1 MSRPMRIA
9 QQISLVLIS
18 GSLPLLAGCA
28 GNPAPTAQAS
38 SAQSTQP
45 VPVLTQRDIET
56 ASYPSYGQITTA
68 VADPAPVRLTS
79 NHPDQYV
86 VQKGDTLWDI
96 STMFLEDPWFWP
108 EIWFVNEQI
117 ENPHLIYPGDI
128 LNLVWVDGRP
138 RIEIKRGVDRG
149 DSVRVSPRI
158 RYEKLDE
165 AITTIPYGAIKAFLS
180 KPAVLAAD
188 QVKKMPYI
196 LSSKDKHLI
205 SGSGNTIYAR
215 GFSAPPK
222 IGEVF
227 NVIQIGDE
235 LRDPDDNTL
244 IGYDGIY
251 AGEARTTRTGDPASL
266 ILVTTTREVLN
277 GNRLLRDNQTLPL
290 NFFPS
295 APAQEINGSIISIL
309 DAISVTGSNQI
320 VVINRGARHG
330 IEEGNLLIILHK
342 GHVVSDRFEGGIF
355 DEKVTL
361 PDEPAGMMMVF
372 KTFDRISYGMIVE
385 ATSEIRKY
393 DLVRNP

>member
-18 GSLPLLAGCA
+18 GSLPLLAACA
-28 GNPAPTAQAS
+28 GNPVPAAQAS
-38 SAQSTQP
+38 TAQSPQPVQVAQSQP
-45 VPVLTQRDIET
+45 VPR
-56 ASYPSYGQITTA
+56 PYGQVTST
-68 VADPAPVRLTS
+68 VPDPTPVRLAS
-79 NHPDQYV
+79 NHPDQYEV
-86 VQKGDTLWDI
+86 KKGDTLWDI

-128 LNLVWVDGRP
+128 LNLIWVDGRP
-138 RIEIKRGVDRG
+138 RIAVTRGVQRG

-158 RYEKLDE
+158 RYEELDE
-165 AITTIPYGAIKAFLS
+165 AITTIPYSAIKAFLS
-180 KPAVLAAD
+180 RPSVLSAD

-215 GFSAPPK
+215 GFSVPPE

-235 LRDPDDNTL
+235 LRDPDDNVL
-244 IGYDGIY
+244 IGYDGVY

-266 ILVTTTREVLN
+266 VLVTTTREVLN

-295 APAQEINGSIISIL
+295 APARQIDGSIISIL

-330 IEEGNLLIILHK
+330 IEEGNLLTILHK
-342 GHVVSDRFEGGIF
+342 GETIRDRFEGGIF

-361 PDEPAGMMMVF
+361 PDEQAGTMMVF
-372 KTFDRISYGMIVE
+372 KTYDRISYALIVE
-385 ATSEIRKY
+385 ATSEIRKH

>member
-18 GSLPLLAGCA
+18 GSLPLLAACA
-28 GNPAPTAQAS
+28 GKPAPTAQAS
-38 SAQSTQP
+38 SAQFPQPVQVAQTQP
-45 VPVLTQRDIET
+45 APRR
-56 ASYPSYGQITTA
+56 YGQVTTA
-68 VADPAPVRLTS
+68 VADPVPVRLTS

-128 LNLVWVDGRP
+128 LNLVWMDGRP
-138 RIEIKRGVDRG
+138 RIVLEPGDRRVDRG

-158 RYEKLDE
+158 RYEDLDE

-180 KPAVLAAD
+180 RPAVLPAD

-215 GFSAPPK
+215 GFSTPPE

-227 NVIQIGDE
+227 NVVQIGDE
-235 LRDPDDNTL
+235 LRDPDDNSL
-244 IGYDGIY
+244 IGYDGVY

-266 ILVTTTREVLN
+266 ILITTTREVLN

-295 APAQEINGSIISIL
+295 APARQIDGSIISIL

-330 IEEGNLLIILHK
+330 IEEGNLLTILRK
-342 GHVVSDRFEGGIF
+342 GDVVSDRFEGGIF

-372 KTFDRISYGMIVE
+372 KTFDRISYGLIVE

>member
-28 GNPAPTAQAS
+28 GNPAPAAQAS
-38 SAQSTQP
+38 TAQSPQP
-45 VPVLTQRDIET
+45 VQAAQSQPLPR
-56 ASYPSYGQITTA
+56 PSGQVTSTGPG
-68 VADPAPVRLTS
+68 PAPVRLAA

-96 STMFLEDPWFWP
+96 STMFLKDPWFWP

-128 LNLVWVDGRP
+128 LKLVWMDGRP
-138 RIEIKRGVDRG
+138 RIVIEPGDRRVDRG

-158 RYEKLDE
+158 RYEDLDD
-165 AITTIPYGAIKAFLS
+165 AITTIPYAAIKAFLS
-180 KPAVLAAD
+180 RPSILAAD

-196 LSSKDKHLI
+196 LSSEDKHLI

-215 GFSAPPK
+215 GFSVPPQ

-227 NVIQIGDE
+227 NVIQIGNE
-235 LRDPDDNTL
+235 LRDPDDNAL
-244 IGYDGIY
+244 IGYDGVY

-295 APAQEINGSIISIL
+295 APAQQIDGSIISIL
-309 DAISVTGSNQI
+309 DAISVTGSNQV

-330 IEEGNLLIILHK
+330 IEEGNLLTILHK
-342 GHVVSDRFEGGIF
+342 GETVRDRFEGGIF

-361 PDEPAGMMMVF
+361 PDEPAGTMMVF
-372 KTFDRISYGMIVE
+372 KTYDRISYALIVE
-385 ATSEIRKY
+385 ATSEIRKH

>member
-18 GSLPLLAGCA
+18 GSLPLLAACA
-28 GNPAPTAQAS
+28 GNPAPTAQANT
-38 SAQSTQP
+38 AQFPQPVQVAQTQP
-45 VPVLTQRDIET
+45 APRR
-56 ASYPSYGQITTA
+56 YGQITTT

-86 VQKGDTLWDI
+86 VQQGDTLWDI

-128 LNLVWVDGRP
+128 LKLVWMDGRP
-138 RIEIKRGVDRG
+138 RIIIEPGDRRVQRG
-149 DSVRVSPRI
+149 DPIRVSPRI
-158 RYEKLDE
+158 RYEDLDE

-180 KPAVLAAD
+180 RPSVLPAD
-188 QVKKMPYI
+188 QVKSMPYI

-215 GFSAPPK
+215 GFSIPPE
-222 IGEVF
+222 IGDVF
-227 NVIQIGDE
+227 NVVQIGEE

-244 IGYDGIY
+244 IGYDGVY

-266 ILVTTTREVLN
+266 VLVTTTREVLN

-295 APAQEINGSIISIL
+295 APARQIDGSIISIL

-342 GHVVSDRFEGGIF
+342 GEVVSDRFEGGIF

-372 KTFDRISYGMIVE
+372 KIFDRISYGLIVE

>member
-18 GSLPLLAGCA
+18 GSLPLLAACA
-28 GNPAPTAQAS
+28 GKPMPAAQAS
-38 SAQSTQP
+38 TAQSPQP
-45 VPVLTQRDIET
+45 FQVAQSQPAPR
-56 ASYPSYGQITTA
+56 PYGQ
-68 VADPAPVRLTS
+68 VASTVPDPVPVRLTS

-128 LNLVWVDGRP
+128 LNLIWVDGRP
-138 RIEIKRGVDRG
+138 RIAVTRGVQRG
-149 DSVRVSPRI
+149 DAIRVSPRI
-158 RYEKLDE
+158 RYEDLDE
-165 AITTIPYGAIKAFLS
+165 AITSIPYAAIKAFLS
-180 KPAVLAAD
+180 KPSVLAPD
-188 QVKKMPYI
+188 QVKMMPYI
-196 LSSKDKHLI
+196 LSSKNKHLI

-215 GFSAPPK
+215 GFSVPPE

-227 NVIQIGDE
+227 NVIQIGNE
-235 LRDPDDNTL
+235 LRDPDDNAL
-244 IGYDGIY
+244 IGYDGVY

-295 APAQEINGSIISIL
+295 APAQQIDGSIISIL
-309 DAISVTGSNQI
+309 DAISVTGSNQV

-330 IEEGNLLIILHK
+330 IEEGNLLTILHK
-342 GHVVSDRFEGGIF
+342 GETVRDRFEGGIF

-361 PDEPAGMMMVF
+361 PDEPAGTMMVF
-372 KTFDRISYGMIVE
+372 KTYDRISYGLIVE
-385 ATSEIRKY
+385 ATSEIRKH

>member
-18 GSLPLLAGCA
+18 GSLPLLAACA
-28 GNPAPTAQAS
+28 ANPAPTAQAS
-38 SAQSTQP
+38 SAQFPQSVQVAQTQP
-45 VPVLTQRDIET
+45 APRR
-56 ASYPSYGQITTA
+56 YGQVTTA

-128 LNLVWVDGRP
+128 LNLVWMDGRP
-138 RIEIKRGVDRG
+138 RIIVEPGERRVDRG
-149 DSVRVSPRI
+149 DSIRVSPRI
-158 RYEKLDE
+158 RYEDLDE

-180 KPAVLAAD
+180 RPAVLPAD

-215 GFSAPPK
+215 GFSTPPE

-227 NVIQIGDE
+227 NVVQIGDE
-235 LRDPDDNTL
+235 LRDPDDNDL
-244 IGYDGIY
+244 IGYDGVY

-266 ILVTTTREVLN
+266 ILITTTREVLN

-295 APAQEINGSIISIL
+295 APARQIDGSIISIL

-330 IEEGNLLIILHK
+330 IEEGNLLTILQK
-342 GHVVSDRFEGGIF
+342 GDVVSDRFEGGIF

-372 KTFDRISYGMIVE
+372 KTFDRISYGLIVE

>member
-18 GSLPLLAGCA
+18 GSLPLLAACA
-28 GNPAPTAQAS
+28 GKTMPAAQAS
-38 SAQSTQP
+38 TAQSPQP
-45 VPVLTQRDIET
+45 FQVAQSQPAPGPHGQVASTVP
-56 ASYPSYGQITTA
+56 
-68 VADPAPVRLTS
+68 DPVPVRLTS

-96 STMFLEDPWFWP
+96 STMFLKDPWFWP

-128 LNLVWVDGRP
+128 LNLIWVDGRP
-138 RIEIKRGVDRG
+138 RIAVTRGVQRG
-149 DSVRVSPRI
+149 DAIRVSPRI
-158 RYEKLDE
+158 RYEDLDE
-165 AITTIPYGAIKAFLS
+165 AITSIPYAAIKAFLS
-180 KPAVLAAD
+180 KPSVLAPG
-188 QVKKMPYI
+188 QVKKMLYI

-215 GFSAPPK
+215 GFSVPPE

-235 LRDPDDNTL
+235 LRDPDDNVL
-244 IGYDGIY
+244 IGYDGVY

-266 ILVTTTREVLN
+266 VLVTTTREVLN

-295 APAQEINGSIISIL
+295 APARQIDGSIISIL

-330 IEEGNLLIILHK
+330 IEEGNLLTILHK
-342 GHVVSDRFEGGIF
+342 GETIRDRFEGGIF

-361 PDEPAGMMMVF
+361 PDEPAGTMMVF
-372 KTFDRISYGMIVE
+372 KTYDRISYALIVE
-385 ATSEIRKY
+385 ATSEIRKH

>member
-1 MSRPMRIA
+1 MSRPMRFA

-28 GNPAPTAQAS
+28 GNTMPAAQAS
-38 SAQSTQP
+38 TAQSPRPVQVAQSQP
-45 VPVLTQRDIET
+45 VPR
-56 ASYPSYGQITTA
+56 PYGQ
-68 VADPAPVRLTS
+68 VASTVPDPVPVRLTS

-128 LNLVWVDGRP
+128 LNLIWVDGRP
-138 RIEIKRGVDRG
+138 RIAVTRGVQRG
-149 DSVRVSPRI
+149 DAVQVSPRI
-158 RYEKLDE
+158 RYEDLDE

-180 KPAVLAAD
+180 KPSVLAPG

-215 GFSAPPK
+215 GFSVPPE

-235 LRDPDDNTL
+235 LRDPDDNAL
-244 IGYDGIY
+244 IGYDGVY

-266 ILVTTTREVLN
+266 VLVTTTREVLN

-295 APAQEINGSIISIL
+295 APAQQIYGSIISIL

-330 IEEGNLLIILHK
+330 IEEGNLLTILRR
-342 GHVVSDRFEGGIF
+342 GQTVRDRFEGGIF

-361 PDEPAGMMMVF
+361 PDEPAGTMMVF
-372 KTFDRISYGMIVE
+372 KAYDRISYALIVE